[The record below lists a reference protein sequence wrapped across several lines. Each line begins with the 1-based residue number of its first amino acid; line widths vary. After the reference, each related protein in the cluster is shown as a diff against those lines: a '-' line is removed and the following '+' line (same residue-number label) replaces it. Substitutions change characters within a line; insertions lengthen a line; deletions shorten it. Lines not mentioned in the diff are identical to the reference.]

1 MGDDLSVFGIDF
13 GNLSVEEFM
22 KNFFELDS
30 VENVN

>member
-1 MGDDLSVFGIDF
+1 MGGDLFGIDF

-22 KNFFELDS
+22 KNFFELDI

>member
-1 MGDDLSVFGIDF
+1 MGDDLFGIDF

-22 KNFFELDS
+22 KNFFELDR